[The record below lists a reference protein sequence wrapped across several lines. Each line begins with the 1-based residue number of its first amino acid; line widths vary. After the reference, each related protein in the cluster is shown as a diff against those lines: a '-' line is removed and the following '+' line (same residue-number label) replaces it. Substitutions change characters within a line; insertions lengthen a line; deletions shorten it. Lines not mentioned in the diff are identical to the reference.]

1 MSRYI
6 ALDIETLNLD
16 MEAEGLQFGDPTGW
30 RTSCVCIYDFWIDEG
45 VDSGMGIFYVADPDA
60 IIEVDPTMRGY
71 AIRPLDSLSSDLTT
85 YFKQGYTL
93 VTKNGLGFDLPI
105 LSKHIDDGGAN
116 CLDIIEDFEL
126 DDRHLDICYL
136 LRQQYG
142 YRFSLASLVAGIYG
156 DSDSKTMAAADAP
169 IQWSEKQY
177 RHVLDYCMHDCVLT
191 AKVFV
196 DAPSRSF
203 EAKGNR
209 RGRSQTMIISPSW
222 R

>member
-16 MEAEGLQFGDPTGW
+16 MEAEGLQFGEPTGW

-60 IIEVDPTMRGY
+60 IIEVDPTLRGY

-105 LSKHIDDGGAN
+105 LAKHIDDGGAN

-142 YRFSLASLVAGIYG
+142 YRFL
-156 DSDSKTMAAADAP
+156 
-169 IQWSEKQY
+169 
-177 RHVLDYCMHDCVLT
+177 
-191 AKVFV
+191 
-196 DAPSRSF
+196 
-203 EAKGNR
+203 
-209 RGRSQTMIISPSW
+209 SPLW
-222 R
+222 

>member
-6 ALDIETLNLD
+6 SLDIETLNLD

-45 VDSGMGIFYVADPDA
+45 VDSGMGIYYVSDPDHVVE
-60 IIEVDPTMRGY
+60 IDSELVGY
-71 AIRPLDSLSSDLTT
+71 AIRPLDTLESDLKT
-85 YFKQGYTL
+85 YHKQGYTL

-105 LSKHIDDGGAN
+105 LNKHIDDGGAN
-116 CLDIIEDFEL
+116 CSDILQIFEEEGL
-126 DDRHLDICYL
+126 HIDICHL

-142 YRFSLASLVAGIYG
+142 FRFSLASLVAGIYG
-156 DSDSKTMAAADAP
+156 ETDGKTMAAADAP
-169 IQWSEKQY
+169 KQWAEKQY
-177 RHVLDYCMHDCVLT
+177 GLVLDYCMHDCVLT

-209 RGRSQTMIISPSW
+209 GGRSQTMMISPSW
-222 R
+222 T